1 MGLLKSLFILIIFL
15 FAFGEVIRI
24 PFAGL
29 SIKLIDVGI
38 AALTAYWV
46 LFGVKNLKKIKIDK
60 KRGIPMLIFFA
71 AALLSLVLNARF
83 LNINELFVS
92 SLYLTR
98 WVAYASIIF
107 IIPMF
112 DNSFKKII
120 IKLLIFIGIFIVV
133 LGYIQYLFY
142 PNLRNLYYL
151 GWDEHLYRL
160 FSTFLDPNFAGAF
173 FVLYFLFVLNI
184 LIDSLKK
191 QARFFSFSIGLIL
204 LFTLIAIFLTYSR
217 SALLML
223 ITGSFVFLFLNT
235 KKTFA
240 ILIVVVFLSVTVLL
254 PKAYKTEG
262 TNFFRI
268 ASSQAR
274 LDSAKQAIEI
284 FKEDPLFGVGF
295 NAYRYAKDRH
305 GFTFGDWEE
314 SHADAGTDNS
324 FLFLLAT
331 VGITGFIAYLYMWFK
346 ILKINIRSKL
356 LIVSVVAIFVDSL
369 FVNSLFYSFLMFWI
383 WILVGL
389 YGE

>member
-38 AALTAYWV
+38 AALTVYWV
-46 LFGVKNLKKIKIDK
+46 LFGVINLKKIKIDK

>member
-24 PFAGL
+24 PFADL
-29 SIKLIDVGI
+29 SIKLIDIGVI
-38 AALTAYWV
+38 LLAAYWV
-46 LFGVKNLKKIKIDK
+46 SFIIKNFKKIKINK
-60 KRGIPMLIFFA
+60 ETSVPILIFFA
-71 AALLSLVLNARF
+71 VALLSLLLNARF
-83 LNINELFVS
+83 LSINELFVS
-92 SLYLTR
+92 SLYLVR
-98 WVAYASIIF
+98 WIAYASIIL
-107 IIPMF
+107 IIAMF
-112 DNSFKKII
+112 DNSFKKIV
-120 IKLLIFIGIFIVV
+120 IKLLMFIGILIVV
-133 LGYIQYLFY
+133 LGYTQYLFY
-142 PNLRNLYYL
+142 PNLRNLYDL

-184 LIDSLKK
+184 LIISLKK
-191 QARFFSFSIGLIL
+191 QARFFSLFIGLIS

-223 ITGSFVFLFLNT
+223 IVGSFIFLFLNIRIL
-235 KKTFA
+235 FA
-240 ILIVVVFLSVTVLL
+240 ILIVIIFLLTTIFL

-268 ASSQAR
+268 ASSEAR
-274 LDSAKQAIEI
+274 IGSAKQAIEI

-295 NAYRYAKDRH
+295 NAYRYAKNRH
-305 GFTFGDWEE
+305 GFTFGNWEE

-331 VGITGFIAYLYMWFK
+331 TGVTGFIAYLYMWFK
-346 ILKINIRSKL
+346 IIKINIRSKL
-356 LIVSVVAIFVDSL
+356 LIASVMAIFVDSL

-383 WILVGL
+383 WTLVGL

>member
-1 MGLLKSLFILIIFL
+1 VGLLKSLFILIIFL

-24 PFAGL
+24 PFADL
-29 SIKLIDVGI
+29 SIKLIDIGVI
-38 AALTAYWV
+38 LLAAYWV
-46 LFGVKNLKKIKIDK
+46 SFIIKNFKKIKINK
-60 KRGIPMLIFFA
+60 ETSVPILIFFA
-71 AALLSLVLNARF
+71 VALLSLLLNARF
-83 LNINELFVS
+83 LSINELFVS
-92 SLYLTR
+92 SLYLVR
-98 WVAYASIIF
+98 WIAYASIIL
-107 IIPMF
+107 IIAMF
-112 DNSFKKII
+112 DNSFKKIV
-120 IKLLIFIGIFIVV
+120 IKLLMFIGILIVV
-133 LGYIQYLFY
+133 LGYTQYLFY

-184 LIDSLKK
+184 LIISLKK
-191 QARFFSFSIGLIL
+191 QARFFSLFIGLIS

-223 ITGSFVFLFLNT
+223 IVGSFIFLFLNIRIL
-235 KKTFA
+235 FA
-240 ILIVVVFLSVTVLL
+240 ILIVIIFLLTTIFL

-268 ASSQAR
+268 ASSEAR
-274 LDSAKQAIEI
+274 IGSAKQAIEI

-295 NAYRYAKDRH
+295 NAYRYAKNRH
-305 GFTFGDWEE
+305 GFTFGNWEE

-331 VGITGFIAYLYMWFK
+331 TGVTGFIAYLYMWFK
-346 ILKINIRSKL
+346 IIKINIRSKL
-356 LIVSVVAIFVDSL
+356 LIASVMAIFVDSL

-383 WILVGL
+383 WTLVGL

>member
-1 MGLLKSLFILIIFL
+1 MDLLKSLFILTIIL
-15 FAFGEVIRI
+15 FVFGEVMRM
-24 PFAGL
+24 PVALL
-29 SIKLIDVGI
+29 SVKLIDIGVI
-38 AALTAYWV
+38 LLSAYWV
-46 LFGVKNLKKIKIDK
+46 LFTIKNLKKIKINKDL
-60 KRGIPMLIFFA
+60 RIPVLIFSTV
-71 AALLSLVLNARF
+71 ALLSLILNARL

-92 SLYLTR
+92 SLYFIR
-98 WVAYASIIF
+98 WIAYASIIF

-112 DNSFKKII
+112 DNPFKKII
-120 IKLLIFIGIFIVV
+120 TKFLILIGALIVV
-133 LGYIQYLFY
+133 LGYIQYLLY

-173 FVLYFLFVLNI
+173 FVLYFLFLLNI
-184 LIDSLKK
+184 LIESFKK
-191 QARFFSFSIGLIL
+191 QSRIFSLYLGVIAFL
-204 LFTLIAIFLTYSR
+204 TLIAIFLTYSR

-223 ITGSFVFLFLNT
+223 IVGAFVFLFLNT
-235 KKTFA
+235 KKTQA
-240 ILIVVVFLSVTVLL
+240 ILVVVIFLLSTTLV

-268 ASSQAR
+268 ASSEAR
-274 LDSAKQAIEI
+274 LGSAKQAIEI
-284 FKEDPLFGVGF
+284 IRKNPFFGVGF
-295 NAYRYAKDRH
+295 NAYRYAKSRY
-305 GFTFGDWEE
+305 GFQPSMLEG

-331 VGITGFIAYLYMWFK
+331 TGVIGFIAYLYMWFK

-356 LIVSVVAIFVDSL
+356 LIASISALFVDSL

-383 WILVGL
+383 WALVGL

>member
-1 MGLLKSLFILIIFL
+1 MGLLKLLFILTIFL
-15 FAFGEVIRI
+15 FVFGEIIKV

-29 SIKLIDVGI
+29 SVKLIDIGI
-38 AALTAYWV
+38 ILLAAYWV
-46 LFGVKNLKKIKIDK
+46 LFIVKNFKKIKIN
-60 KRGIPMLIFFA
+60 RGLGIPILIFSTI
-71 AALLSLVLNARF
+71 ALFSLLLNSRLLTGKEF
-83 LNINELFVS
+83 FVS
-92 SLYLTR
+92 FLYLIR
-98 WVAYASIIF
+98 WIAYASIIF

-120 IKLLIFIGIFIVV
+120 IKLLIFIGVIIVV
-133 LGYIQYLFY
+133 LGYIQYFFY

-173 FVLYFLFVLNI
+173 FVLYFLFALNI

-191 QARFFSFSIGLIL
+191 QTKFFSLFIGLMSFL
-204 LFTLIAIFLTYSR
+204 ALIAIFLTYSR

-223 ITGSFVFLFLNT
+223 ITGSFIFLFLNARRS
-235 KKTFA
+235 FA
-240 ILIVVVFLSVTVLL
+240 ILMAIIFLLATLFL

-268 ASSQAR
+268 VSSEAR
-274 LDSAKQAIEI
+274 FSSAKQAITI
-284 FKEDPLFGVGF
+284 FRQNPIFGVGF
-295 NAYRYAKDRH
+295 NTYRYAKSRY
-305 GFTFGDWEE
+305 GFHPSMLEE

-331 VGITGFIAYLYMWFK
+331 TGIVGFGAYLFMWFK
-346 ILKINIRSKL
+346 ILKINIKSKL
-356 LIVSVVAIFVDSL
+356 LIASIAALFVDSL
-369 FVNSLFYSFLMFWI
+369 FINSLFYSFLMFWI
-383 WILVGL
+383 WTLVGL

>member
-1 MGLLKSLFILIIFL
+1 
-15 FAFGEVIRI
+15 
-24 PFAGL
+24 
-29 SIKLIDVGI
+29 
-38 AALTAYWV
+38 
-46 LFGVKNLKKIKIDK
+46 
-60 KRGIPMLIFFA
+60 
-71 AALLSLVLNARF
+71 
-83 LNINELFVS
+83 
-92 SLYLTR
+92 
-98 WVAYASIIF
+98 
-107 IIPMF
+107 
-112 DNSFKKII
+112 
-120 IKLLIFIGIFIVV
+120 
-133 LGYIQYLFY
+133 
-142 PNLRNLYYL
+142 
-151 GWDEHLYRL
+151 
-160 FSTFLDPNFAGAF
+160 
-173 FVLYFLFVLNI
+173 
-184 LIDSLKK
+184 
-191 QARFFSFSIGLIL
+191 
-204 LFTLIAIFLTYSR
+204 
-217 SALLML
+217 ML

-240 ILIVVVFLSVTVLL
+240 ILIVVAFLSVTVLL

-262 TNFFRI
+262 TNFLRI

-305 GFTFGDWEE
+305 GFTFGNWEE

-356 LIVSVVAIFVDSL
+356 LIASVVAIFVDSL

>member
-1 MGLLKSLFILIIFL
+1 MGLLKSLFILTTIL
-15 FAFGEVIRI
+15 FAFGEIIRV
-24 PFAGL
+24 PVASL
-29 SIKLIDVGI
+29 SIKLIDIGI
-38 AALTAYWV
+38 VVLAIYWV
-46 LFGVKNLKKIKIDK
+46 LFSIKNLKKIKK
-60 KRGIPMLIFFA
+60 NKRLRTPILIFSA
-71 AALLSLVLNARF
+71 TALLSLALNARF

-92 SLYLTR
+92 SLYLIR
-98 WVAYASIIF
+98 WIAYSSIIF
-107 IIPMF
+107 IVPMF

-120 IKLLIFIGIFIVV
+120 IRLLIFIGVLIII

-173 FVLYFLFVLNI
+173 FVLYFLFALNI
-184 LIDSLKK
+184 LIDLLKK
-191 QARFFSFSIGLIL
+191 QARIFSLFVGIISF
-204 LFTLIAIFLTYSR
+204 FTLVAIFLTYSR

-223 ITGSFVFLFLNT
+223 IIGLFIFLFLKT

-240 ILIVVVFLSVTVLL
+240 ILIIVVFLLATTLL

-268 ASSQAR
+268 ASSEAR

-284 FKEDPLFGVGF
+284 FKESPIFGVGF
-295 NAYRYAKDRH
+295 NAYRYAKNRH
-305 GFTFGDWEE
+305 GFTFGMWGK
-314 SHADAGTDNS
+314 SHGDAGTDNS

-331 VGITGFIAYLYMWFK
+331 TGIAGFVAYLYMWFK

-356 LIVSVVAIFVDSL
+356 LIVSSIALFIDSL

-383 WILVGL
+383 WTLVGL

>member
-24 PFAGL
+24 PFADL
-29 SIKLIDVGI
+29 SIKLIDIGVI
-38 AALTAYWV
+38 LLAAYWV
-46 LFGVKNLKKIKIDK
+46 SFIIKNFKKIKINK
-60 KRGIPMLIFFA
+60 ETSVPILIFFA
-71 AALLSLVLNARF
+71 VALLSLLLNARF
-83 LNINELFVS
+83 LSINELFVS
-92 SLYLTR
+92 SLYLVR
-98 WVAYASIIF
+98 WIAYASIIL
-107 IIPMF
+107 IIAMF
-112 DNSFKKII
+112 DNSFKKIV
-120 IKLLIFIGIFIVV
+120 IKLLMFIGILIVV
-133 LGYIQYLFY
+133 LGYTQYLFY

-184 LIDSLKK
+184 LIISLKK
-191 QARFFSFSIGLIL
+191 QARFFSLFIGLIS

-223 ITGSFVFLFLNT
+223 IVGSFIFLFLNIRIL
-235 KKTFA
+235 FA
-240 ILIVVVFLSVTVLL
+240 ILIVIIFLLTTIFL

-268 ASSQAR
+268 ASSEAR
-274 LDSAKQAIEI
+274 IGSAKQAIEI

-295 NAYRYAKDRH
+295 NAYRYAKNRH
-305 GFTFGDWEE
+305 GFTFGNWEE

-331 VGITGFIAYLYMWFK
+331 TGVTGFIAYLYMWFK
-346 ILKINIRSKL
+346 IIKINIRSKL
-356 LIVSVVAIFVDSL
+356 LIASVMAIFVDSL

-383 WILVGL
+383 WTLVGL